1 MILRQKTLLI
11 VALIVIAGGV
21 SGHAQENLAEETE
34 AGGNGD
40 GGQLALYEQLT
51 LFGDVL
57 ERVRAEYVDAPSDEE
72 LIEAAL
78 TGMLASLDPHSAYLP
93 PKGFEDMQIQTRG
106 EFGGLGIEV
115 TMDKGLVKVIAPI
128 DDTPAQRA
136 GMLPNDLISHLD
148 DEPVLGL
155 TWLRRWSACAGKR
168 ARTLPSPCCA
178 KVRTNRWK

>member
-1 MILRQKTLLI
+1 MSEMMSQLIFATKKLLI
-11 VALIVIAGGV
+11 IALIVIAGSV
-21 SGHAQENLAEETE
+21 AGHAQENLPEETG
-34 AGGNGD
+34 APKKGGGS
-40 GGQLALYEQLT
+40 QLALYEQLT

-57 ERVRAEYVDAPSDEE
+57 ERVRAEYVDTPSDEE

-148 DEPVLGL
+148 
-155 TWLRRWSACAGKR
+155 
-168 ARTLPSPCCA
+168 
-178 KVRTNRWK
+178 

>member
-1 MILRQKTLLI
+1 MPDMILATKRLLAI
-11 VALIVIAGGV
+11 ALILFAGV
-21 SGHAQENLAEETE
+21 VLGHAQENLAEETE

-40 GGQLALYEQLT
+40 GGQVALYEQLT

-136 GMLPNDLISHLD
+136 G
-148 DEPVLGL
+148 
-155 TWLRRWSACAGKR
+155 TWRGAIR
-168 ARTLPSPCCA
+168 
-178 KVRTNRWK
+178 